1 MAQRRHRVLIVDD
14 EDGIVLALHRFL
26 YQDNH
31 RYDVLLAKNAEIGR
45 QILRETPIDIL
56 VTDVHLPGMSGMDL
70 VCWAAVETPDT
81 RAIVMTAFD
90 VATIRD
96 KAHAVGCLKLMRKPF
111 DLHELRAAILQAMET
126 RDSLLGSLSELSA
139 VDVIQMLCLGRKT
152 TALRIARGQSSGVIL
167 IHNGDIVHAVWDNIV
182 GEEAVHEMI
191 AVEDGVF
198 NMAPFPPDFERTIN
212 GDYQHILM
220 EGVRKLDEK
229 ARDNPGD
236 DEPRPSV
243 RPGRLQMGGGASKD
257 DGWGF
262 DSEPVFTQQ
271 QRSPA
276 VTTNARMRLDTLI
289 PAAPP
294 PPRMDPPRAA
304 PEPQR
309 APEPPPPP
317 PEPVESPEEIRARE
331 KEREVA
337 SLMDKGFQALR
348 SGNRDEARKFWQQAL
363 ELDPGNRRVELNLKK
378 LDQDPNKRY

>member
-1 MAQRRHRVLIVDD
+1 MAQRRQRVLIVDD

-45 QILRETPIDIL
+45 QILRETPVDVL

-90 VATIRD
+90 VNTIRD
-96 KAHAVGCLKLMRKPF
+96 KAHAVGCLKLIRKPF
-111 DLHELRAAILQAMET
+111 DLHELRAALLQAMEV

-167 IHNGDIVHAVWDNIV
+167 IQNGEIVHAIWDNIV
-182 GEEAVHEMI
+182 GEDAVHEMI

-198 NMAPFPPDFERTIN
+198 NMAPMPPDFERTIY

-229 ARDNPGD
+229 ARGGPAQ
-236 DEPRPSV
+236 EEASPRPSV
-243 RPGRLQMGGGASKD
+243 RPGRISNASKD
-257 DGWGF
+257 EWSFEG
-262 DSEPVFTQQ
+262 DSFVAQKVQIP
-271 QRSPA
+271 
-276 VTTNARMRLDTLI
+276 TNARMRLDDL
-289 PAAPP
+289 APP
-294 PPRMDPPRAA
+294 PMPRDIPLPPPAPRMM
-304 PEPQR
+304 
-309 APEPPPPP
+309 EPPPPP
-317 PEPVESPEEIRARE
+317 PPPEQETAARK

-337 SLMDKGFQALR
+337 QLMDQGFSALR
-348 SGNRDEARKFWQQAL
+348 AGSRDDARKFWQQAL
-363 ELDPGNRRVELNLKK
+363 ELDPGNRRIELNLKK

>member
-1 MAQRRHRVLIVDD
+1 MAQRRQRVLIVDD

-45 QILRETPIDIL
+45 QILRETPVDVL

-90 VATIRD
+90 VNTIRD
-96 KAHAVGCLKLMRKPF
+96 KAHAVGCLKLIRKPF
-111 DLHELRAAILQAMET
+111 DLHELRAAILQAMEI

-167 IHNGDIVHAVWDNIV
+167 IHNGDIVHGIWDNIV
-182 GEEAVHEMI
+182 GEDAVHEMI

-198 NMAPFPPDFERTIN
+198 NMAPFPPDFERTIY

-229 ARDNPGD
+229 ARFGPTVD
-236 DEPRPSV
+236 DPAPRPSV
-243 RPGRLQMGGGASKD
+243 RPGRISTAGKD
-257 DGWGF
+257 EWSF
-262 DSEPVFTQQ
+262 EPENFVVQKMQ
-271 QRSPA
+271 LP
-276 VTTNARMRLDTLI
+276 TNARMRLDNLA
-289 PAAPP
+289 PAPP
-294 PPRMDPPRAA
+294 PLPRDMAPPA
-304 PEPQR
+304 PDLP
-309 APEPPPPP
+309 PPPPP
-317 PEPVESPEEIRARE
+317 PESPQDLAAR
-331 KEREVA
+331 KRERDVA
-337 SLMDKGFQALR
+337 TLMDQGFSALR
-348 SGNRDEARKFWQQAL
+348 SGLREEARRFWQQAL
-363 ELDPGNRRVELNLKK
+363 ELDPGNRRIELNLKK
-378 LDQDPNKRY
+378 LDQDPNRR

>member
-45 QILRETPIDIL
+45 QILRETPIDVL
-56 VTDVHLPGMSGMDL
+56 VSDVHLPGMSGMDL

-96 KAHAVGCLKLMRKPF
+96 KAHAVGCLKLLRKPF
-111 DLHELRAAILQAMET
+111 DLHELRAAITQAME
-126 RDSLLGSLSELSA
+126 RPDSLLGSLSELSA

-167 IHNGDIVHAVWDNIV
+167 IQNGDIVHAVWNNIV

-198 NMAPFPPDFERTIN
+198 NMAPFPPDFERTIT

-229 ARDNPGD
+229 ARFGTPE
-236 DEPRPSV
+236 DEAPRPSV
-243 RPGRLQMGGGASKD
+243 RPGRIMPQAGVKD
-257 DGWGF
+257 EWSF
-262 DSEPVFTQQ
+262 EPD
-271 QRSPA
+271 PA
-276 VTTNARMRLDTLI
+276 FAQKAQIPTNAKMRLDELKAPPVPKDFGGPPLPP
-289 PAAPP
+289 PAA
-294 PPRMDPPRAA
+294 A
-304 PEPQR
+304 PQ
-309 APEPPPPP
+309 
-317 PEPVESPEEIRARE
+317 VESAEEIAARE
-331 KEREVA
+331 REKLVA
-337 SLMDKGFQALR
+337 TLMDQGFSALR
-348 SGNRDEARKFWQQAL
+348 GGNREEARKFWQQAL
-363 ELDPGNRRVELNLKK
+363 QIDPGNRRIELNLKK
-378 LDQDPNKRY
+378 LDQDPNKRF

>member
-1 MAQRRHRVLIVDD
+1 MAQRRQRVLIVDD

-31 RYDVLLAKNAEIGR
+31 RYDILLAKNAEIGR
-45 QILRETPIDIL
+45 QILRETPVDVL

-90 VATIRD
+90 VNTIRD
-96 KAHAVGCLKLMRKPF
+96 KAHAVGCLKLIRKPF
-111 DLHELRAAILQAMET
+111 DLHELRAALLQAMEI

-167 IHNGDIVHAVWDNIV
+167 IQNGDIVHGIWDNIV
-182 GEEAVHEMI
+182 GEDAVHEMI

-198 NMAPFPPDFERTIN
+198 NMAPFPPDFERTIY

-229 ARDNPGD
+229 ARGGPME
-236 DEPRPSV
+236 DEPAPRPSV
-243 RPGRLQMGGGASKD
+243 RPGRISAAAKD
-257 DGWGF
+257 DWSF
-262 DSEPVFTQQ
+262 EPENFVAEKVKL
-271 QRSPA
+271 P
-276 VTTNARMRLDTLI
+276 TNARMRLDDLA
-289 PAAPP
+289 PAPPPMPRDLAPP
-294 PPRMDPPRAA
+294 PPPPMPQFDA
-304 PEPQR
+304 P
-309 APEPPPPP
+309 PPPPP
-317 PEPVESPEEIRARE
+317 PESVEEVAARK
-331 KEREVA
+331 KEREV
-337 SLMDKGFQALR
+337 SQLMDQGFSALR
-348 SGNRDEARKFWQQAL
+348 AGNREEARNFWKQAL
-363 ELDPGNRRVELNLKK
+363 ELDPGNRRIELNLKK

>member
-31 RYDVLLAKNAEIGR
+31 RYDVLLSKNAEIGR
-45 QILRETPIDIL
+45 QILRETPIDVL

-90 VATIRD
+90 VTTIRD
-96 KAHAVGCLKLMRKPF
+96 KAHAVGCLKLLRKPF

-167 IHNGDIVHAVWDNIV
+167 IQNGDIVHAVWDNIV

-198 NMAPFPPDFERTIN
+198 NMAPFPPDFERTIT

-229 ARDNPGD
+229 ARFGPA
-236 DEPRPSV
+236 DEEAPRPSV
-243 RPGRLQMGGGASKD
+243 RPGRIMPQKGAD
-257 DGWGF
+257 DWSF
-262 DSEPVFTQQ
+262 EAEPVFQQ
-271 QRSPA
+271 KAQIP
-276 VTTNARMRLDTLI
+276 TNAKMRLDTLAA
-289 PAAPP
+289 PQVPREFAPP
-294 PPRMDPPRAA
+294 PPPREFA
-304 PEPQR
+304 
-309 APEPPPPP
+309 PPPPP
-317 PEPVESPEEIRARE
+317 PPPKAPPPPPAAA
-331 KEREVA
+331 KQLPKCA
-337 SLMDKGFQALR
+337 QTGGKQPCA
-348 SGNRDEARKFWQQAL
+348 
-363 ELDPGNRRVELNLKK
+363 P
-378 LDQDPNKRY
+378 

>member
-1 MAQRRHRVLIVDD
+1 MAQRRQRVLIVDD

-45 QILRETPIDIL
+45 QILRETPVDVL

-90 VATIRD
+90 VNTIRD
-96 KAHAVGCLKLMRKPF
+96 KAHAVGCLKLIRKPF
-111 DLHELRAAILQAMET
+111 DLHELRAAILQAMEI

-167 IHNGDIVHAVWDNIV
+167 IQNGDIVHGIWDNIV
-182 GEEAVHEMI
+182 GEDAVHEMI

-198 NMAPFPPDFERTIN
+198 NMAPFPPDFERTIY

-229 ARDNPGD
+229 ARGGPME
-236 DEPRPSV
+236 DEPAPRPSV
-243 RPGRLQMGGGASKD
+243 RPGRIAAAAKD
-257 DGWGF
+257 EWSF
-262 DSEPVFTQQ
+262 EP
-271 QRSPA
+271 
-276 VTTNARMRLDTLI
+276 
-289 PAAPP
+289 
-294 PPRMDPPRAA
+294 
-304 PEPQR
+304 
-309 APEPPPPP
+309 
-317 PEPVESPEEIRARE
+317 
-331 KEREVA
+331 
-337 SLMDKGFQALR
+337 
-348 SGNRDEARKFWQQAL
+348 
-363 ELDPGNRRVELNLKK
+363 
-378 LDQDPNKRY
+378 

>member
-45 QILRETPIDIL
+45 QILRETPIDVL
-56 VTDVHLPGMSGMDL
+56 VSDVHLPGMSGMDL

-198 NMAPFPPDFERTIN
+198 NMAPFPPDYERTIQ

-229 ARDNPGD
+229 ARFGPSD
-236 DEPRPSV
+236 DDAPRPSV
-243 RPGRLQMGGGASKD
+243 RPGRIMPQQGSKD
-257 DGWGF
+257 DWAI
-262 DSEPVFTQQ
+262 DSERAFTQMAQ
-271 QRSPA
+271 IP
-276 VTTNARMRLDTLI
+276 TNARMRLDTLGS
-289 PAAPP
+289 PPVPRDMPP
-294 PPRMDPPRAA
+294 PPP
-304 PEPQR
+304 
-309 APEPPPPP
+309 PPPPP
-317 PEPVESPEEIRARE
+317 PEESPEEIAQ
-331 KEREVA
+331 KETERKVA
-337 SLMDKGFQALR
+337 ALMDQGFTALR
-348 SGNRDEARKFWQQAL
+348 SGDRDAAREFWQQAL
-363 ELDPGNRRVELNLKK
+363 ELDPGNRRIELNLKK
-378 LDQDPNKRY
+378 LEQDPNKRF

>member
-1 MAQRRHRVLIVDD
+1 MAQRRQRVLIVDD

-45 QILRETPIDIL
+45 QILRETPVDVL

-90 VATIRD
+90 VNTIRD
-96 KAHAVGCLKLMRKPF
+96 KAHAVGCLKLIRKPF
-111 DLHELRAAILQAMET
+111 DLHELRAALLQAMEI

-167 IHNGDIVHAVWDNIV
+167 IQNGDIVHAIWDNIV
-182 GEEAVHEMI
+182 GEDAVHEMI

-198 NMAPFPPDFERTIN
+198 NMAPMPPDFERTIY

-220 EGVRKLDEK
+220 EGVRKIDEK
-229 ARDNPGD
+229 GRGGSGD
-236 DEPRPSV
+236 DEPAPRPSV
-243 RPGRLQMGGGASKD
+243 RPGRISSTGKD
-257 DGWGF
+257 DWSF
-262 DSEPVFTQQ
+262 EPDNFVAQKVQ
-271 QRSPA
+271 LP
-276 VTTNARMRLDTLI
+276 TNARMRLDNLA
-289 PAAPP
+289 PAPP
-294 PPRMDPPRAA
+294 PLPKDIPLPPPA
-304 PEPQR
+304 PHFD
-309 APEPPPPP
+309 APPPPPP
-317 PEPVESPEEIRARE
+317 PESVEDVAARK
-331 KEREVA
+331 KEREV
-337 SLMDKGFQALR
+337 SQLMDQGFSALR
-348 SGNRDEARKFWQQAL
+348 AGNRDEARMHWKKAL
-363 ELDPGNRRVELNLKK
+363 ELDPGNRRIELNLKK